1 MLPLENHWVRLD
13 PLSTSHTD
21 ELWEVVKDLDIY
33 KYSPNDLSTKDQLAA
48 YIAIAVANEAAGK
61 DIPFA
66 IFNKLSQKY
75 VGSTRFGYI
84 DLYNKTL
91 HIGWTWLAKEV
102 QGTGLNS
109 ALKHLMLLHAFEV
122 MKMRK
127 VIFRVDALNIRSRK
141 ALEKL
146 GATLEGILKE
156 DVFVAQKRIRDT
168 CCYAIFSRDYSSK

>member
-21 ELWEVVKDLDIY
+21 DLWEVVKDLDIY

-48 YIAIAVANEAAGK
+48 YIALAVANEAAGK

-66 IFNKLSQKY
+66 IFNKISQKY

-84 DLYNKTL
+84 DPYHKTL

-109 ALKHLMLLHAFEV
+109 ALKHLMLSHAFKA

-141 ALEKL
+141 AVEKL

-168 CCYAIFSRDYSSK
+168 CCYAIFSQDYSSK